1 MGNHEPQPEPRSS
14 SGRFTRSKNI
24 VCQITNP
31 APVLWY
37 TLPFKSKA
45 MPVEEDLTTL
55 SYARGPSRP
64 LLDLT
69 IGGLLHRTASRY
81 PDRLAVASCH
91 QQKRLTWAGL
101 SAEAD
106 RVARGLWSLGIRK
119 GDRVGL
125 WSTSCIE
132 WIMMHMGCA
141 RAGVAL
147 VNVNP
152 AYRSHELQFTL
163 TRSRMKALFLWHKD
177 RHADYEEIL
186 GRARHGLNLELAHT
200 IYFDSPEWPAL
211 LDAEGRLPDY
221 VDPDDIA
228 NIQYTSGTTGLP
240 KGVMLSHH
248 NVVNNG
254 QFLAQGFHYTEQDK
268 IVVPVPLFHCYGC
281 VIGTMTAVNTGA
293 AIILPN
299 WTFDPRATLKA
310 VHDER
315 ATSVYGVP
323 AMYVA
328 EMALPDFATYD
339 LTSLRTGM
347 MSGAP
352 CPVELMK
359 RVLNE
364 MHCRELV
371 IAYGQTETSPVV
383 TMSDA
388 DDPIEIRVSTVGRAM
403 PQTEIQI
410 ASMETGEPLP
420 IGQQGEV
427 CVRGYA
433 LMKGYDGDPEATA
446 QVIRPDGWLHTGD
459 LGIMH
464 DDGCIHLTGRSRDVI
479 IRGGENIYPR
489 EVEEFL
495 YTHPKVGEVQVV
507 GIPNARLGEIVA
519 AWVRL
524 RPGLKP
530 EIDATEEEIKQWCQ
544 GQIAYF
550 KIPEHVRFVTEFPAT
565 LSGKIQKYKIRE
577 FEIEARGLQSV
588 ANAATA

>member
-1 MGNHEPQPEPRSS
+1 MTADSNGLCTE
-14 SGRFTRSKNI
+14 
-24 VCQITNP
+24 
-31 APVLWY
+31 
-37 TLPFKSKA
+37 
-45 MPVEEDLTTL
+45 
-55 SYARGPSRP
+55 SYARGANRP
-64 LLDLT
+64 LLELT
-69 IGGLLHRTASRY
+69 IGDLLQRTAERF
-81 PDRLAVASCH
+81 PDRLAVVSCH
-91 QQKRLTWAGL
+91 QGKRLTWGEL

-106 RVARGLWSLGIRK
+106 RVARGLWSLGIRH

-125 WSTSCIE
+125 WSTNCLE

-141 RAGVAL
+141 RAGASL

-163 TRSRMKALFLWHKD
+163 THSRMKALFLWHKD
-177 RHADYEEIL
+177 KRADYEEIL
-186 GRARHGLNLELAHT
+186 GRARHGLDLALEHT
-200 IYFDSPEWPAL
+200 VYFDSPDWPAL
-211 LDAEGRLPDY
+211 LDAEGRLPDK
-221 VDPDDIA
+221 VDVDDVA

-240 KGVMLSHH
+240 KGVMLTHR

-254 QFLAQGFHYTEQDK
+254 QFLAQGFRYTEQDK
-268 IVVPVPLFHCYGC
+268 VVVPVPLFHCFGC
-281 VIGTMTAVNTGA
+281 VIGTMSALNSGA
-293 AIILPN
+293 AVILPN

-310 VHDER
+310 VHDEQG
-315 ATSVYGVP
+315 TSVYGVP

-328 EMALPDFATYD
+328 EMALPDFSGFD

-359 RVLNE
+359 RVLE
-364 MHCRELV
+364 QMHCGELV

-388 DDPIEIRVSTVGRAM
+388 DDVIEVRVKTVGRAM

-410 ASMETGEPLP
+410 VSTETGERLP
-420 IGQQGEV
+420 RGQQGEV

-433 LMKGYDGDPEATA
+433 LMKGYDGDLDATA
-446 QVIRPDGWLHTGD
+446 QVIKPDGWLHTGD
-459 LGIMH
+459 LGVMRE
-464 DDGCIHLTGRSRDVI
+464 DGCIHLTGRSRDVI

-495 YTHPKVGEVQVV
+495 YTHPKVDEVQVV
-507 GIPNARLGEIVA
+507 GIPNARLGEIVV

-524 RPGLKP
+524 RPGTT
-530 EIDATEEEIKQWCQ
+530 ATEEEFRAFCQ

-550 KIPEHVRFVTEFPAT
+550 KIPEHIRFVDSFPAT
-565 LSGKIQKYKIRE
+565 LSGKIQKYKMRE
-577 FEIEARGLQSV
+577 FEVEALGLQAL
-588 ANAATA
+588 ANTATA

>member
-1 MGNHEPQPEPRSS
+1 M
-14 SGRFTRSKNI
+14 
-24 VCQITNP
+24 P
-31 APVLWY
+31 AFP
-37 TLPFKSKA
+37 A
-45 MPVEEDLTTL
+45 RVEEQICAL
-55 SYARGPSRP
+55 SYAQGPARP
-64 LLDLT
+64 LLELT
-69 IGGLLHRTASRY
+69 IGDLLHRTADRY
-81 PDRLAVASCH
+81 PERLAVASRH
-91 QQKRLTWAGL
+91 QDRRLTWAEL
-101 SAEAD
+101 SATAD
-106 RVARGLWSLGIRK
+106 RVACGLWALGIRR

-125 WSTSCIE
+125 WSTNCIE
-132 WIMMHMGCA
+132 WIMLHMGCA
-141 RAGVAL
+141 RAGAAL

-163 TRSRMKALFLWHKD
+163 SRSEMKALFLWHQDK
-177 RHADYEEIL
+177 RADYEEIL
-186 GRARHGLNLELAHT
+186 GRARHGLNLALEHT

-211 LDAEGRLPDY
+211 LDAEGQLPEA
-221 VDPDDIA
+221 VAADDVA

-240 KGVMLSHH
+240 KGVMLTHH

-281 VIGTMTAVNTGA
+281 VIGTMSALNSGA

-299 WTFDPRATLKA
+299 WTFDARATLKA

-315 ATSVYGVP
+315 ATSLYGVP

-328 EMALPDFATYD
+328 EFGLDDFKSFDT
-339 LTSLRTGM
+339 TSLRTGM

-359 RVLNE
+359 RVLDE

-388 DDPIEIRVSTVGRAM
+388 ADSLDVRVNTVGRAM
-403 PQTEIQI
+403 PQTEIKI
-410 ASMETGEPLP
+410 ASLEAQPESSIAMGEALPL
-420 IGQQGEV
+420 GQQGEV

-433 LMKGYDGDPEATA
+433 LMKGYDGDPEGTA
-446 QVIRPDGWLHTGD
+446 HVIQPDGWLRTGD
-459 LGIMH
+459 LGVMRE
-464 DDGCIHLTGRSRDVI
+464 DGCIHITGRSRDVI

-495 YTHPKVGEVQVV
+495 YTYPKVGEVQVI
-507 GIPNARLGEIVA
+507 GIPNERLGEIVV

-524 RPGLKP
+524 RPGSQSS
-530 EIDATEEEIKQWCQ
+530 EEEIKAFCQ
-544 GQIAYF
+544 GQIAYY

-565 LSGKIQKYKIRE
+565 LSGKIQKYKMRE
-577 FEIEARGLQSV
+577 FEIEARGLQDV
-588 ANAATA
+588 ARTTTA

>member
-1 MGNHEPQPEPRSS
+1 MLS
-14 SGRFTRSKNI
+14 
-24 VCQITNP
+24 
-31 APVLWY
+31 
-37 TLPFKSKA
+37 
-45 MPVEEDLTTL
+45 TL
-55 SYARGPSRP
+55 SHTRGPNRP
-64 LLDLT
+64 LLELT
-69 IGGLLHRTASRY
+69 IGGLLDRTASLY

-91 QQKRLTWAGL
+91 QSKRMTWAEL
-101 SAEAD
+101 SAAAD
-106 RVARGLWSLGIRK
+106 SVARGLWSLGIRH

-125 WSTSCIE
+125 WSTNCLE

-141 RAGVAL
+141 RAGAAL

-152 AYRSHELQFTL
+152 AYRSHELGYTL

-177 RHADYEEIL
+177 KRANYEEIL
-186 GRARHGLNLELAHT
+186 ERARHGLSLELKHT

-211 LDAEGRLPDY
+211 LDAPGQLPAHVA
-221 VDPDDIA
+221 VDDVA
-228 NIQYTSGTTGLP
+228 NIQYTSGTTGHP
-240 KGVMLSHH
+240 KGVMLTHH

-254 QFLAQGFHYTEQDK
+254 QFLAQGFHYTEQDL

-281 VIGTMTAVNTGA
+281 VIGTMSALNSGA
-293 AIILPN
+293 AIVLPN
-299 WTFDPRATLKA
+299 WTFDAHATLQA

-328 EMALPDFATYD
+328 EFGLPDFASFD

-364 MHCRELV
+364 MHIGELV

-388 DDPIEIRVSTVGRAM
+388 GDSIEIRVNTVGRAM

-410 ASMETGEPLP
+410 ISTASGEAVP
-420 IGQQGEV
+420 IGQQGEI
-427 CVRGYA
+427 CARGYA
-433 LMKGYDGDPEATA
+433 VMKGYDGDPEATA
-446 QVIRPDGWLHTGD
+446 QVVKPDGWLHTGD
-459 LGIMH
+459 LGVMH
-464 DDGCIHLTGRSRDVI
+464 EDGCIHLTGRSRDVI

-507 GIPNARLGEIVA
+507 GIPNLRLGEIVV
-519 AWVRL
+519 AWVRM
-524 RPGLKP
+524 RPG
-530 EIDATEEEIKQWCQ
+530 EEATEEEIRSWCQ
-544 GQIAYF
+544 GQIAYY
-550 KIPEHVRFVTEFPAT
+550 KVPEHVRFVDDFPAT

-588 ANAATA
+588 AQTATA

>member
-1 MGNHEPQPEPRSS
+1 MPMMDE
-14 SGRFTRSKNI
+14 
-24 VCQITNP
+24 QISTQ
-31 APVLWY
+31 
-37 TLPFKSKA
+37 
-45 MPVEEDLTTL
+45 
-55 SYARGPSRP
+55 SYARGPARP
-64 LLDLT
+64 LLELT
-69 IGGLLHRTASRY
+69 IGDLLQRTVDRY
-81 PDRLAVASCH
+81 PERLAVVSRH
-91 QQKRLTWAGL
+91 QKRRLTWAEL
-101 SAEAD
+101 SVEAD
-106 RVARGLWSLGIRK
+106 RVARGLWSLGIRR

-125 WSTSCIE
+125 WSTNCAE
-132 WIMMHMGCA
+132 WIVMHMGCA
-141 RAGVAL
+141 RAGAAL

-177 RHADYEEIL
+177 KHADYEEIL
-186 GRARHGLNLELAHT
+186 GRARHGLDLALEYT

-211 LDAEGRLPDY
+211 LDAEGRLPDRVA
-221 VDPDDIA
+221 VDDVA

-240 KGVMLSHH
+240 KGVMLTHR

-281 VIGTMTAVNTGA
+281 VIGTMSAVNSGA

-299 WTFDPRATLKA
+299 WTFDARATLKA
-310 VHDER
+310 VHEER

-328 EMALPDFATYD
+328 EFRLEDFASYD
-339 LTSLRTGM
+339 TTSLRTGM

-359 RVLNE
+359 RVLEE
-364 MHCRELV
+364 MHIRELV

-388 DDPIEIRVSTVGRAM
+388 GDSLEVRVNTVGRAM
-403 PQTEIQI
+403 PQTEIKI
-410 ASMETGEPLP
+410 ASLETHEALP
-420 IGQQGEV
+420 YGQQGEV

-433 LMKGYDGDPEATA
+433 LMKGYDGDPEGTA
-446 QVIRPDGWLHTGD
+446 QVIQADGWLRTGD
-459 LGIMH
+459 LGVMRE
-464 DDGCIHLTGRSRDVI
+464 DDCIHITGRSRDVI

-495 YTHPKVGEVQVV
+495 YTHPKVGEVQVF
-507 GIPNARLGEIVA
+507 GIPNARLGEIVVA
-519 AWVRL
+519 CIRL

-530 EIDATEEEIKQWCQ
+530 DIDATEEEIREFCK
-544 GQIAYF
+544 GQIAYY

-565 LSGKIQKYKIRE
+565 LSGKIQKYKMRE
-577 FEIEARGLQSV
+577 FEIEARGLQAV
-588 ANAATA
+588 AKTATA

>member
-1 MGNHEPQPEPRSS
+1 
-14 SGRFTRSKNI
+14 
-24 VCQITNP
+24 
-31 APVLWY
+31 
-37 TLPFKSKA
+37 
-45 MPVEEDLTTL
+45 MPVEENLCTV
-55 SYARGPSRP
+55 SQSQGPSRP
-64 LLDLT
+64 LLELT
-69 IGGLLHRTASRY
+69 IGDLLHRTADRY

-91 QQKRLTWAGL
+91 QQKRLTWAEL

-106 RVARGLWSLGIRK
+106 RVARGLWALGIRR

-125 WSTSCIE
+125 WSTNCIE

-141 RAGVAL
+141 RAGASL

-177 RHADYEEIL
+177 KHAEYEEIL
-186 GRARHGLNLELAHT
+186 DRARHGLDLALEHT
-200 IYFDSPEWPAL
+200 IYFDSPDWPAL
-211 LDAEGRLPDY
+211 LDTDGRLPGH
-221 VDPDDIA
+221 VAIDDVA

-240 KGVMLSHH
+240 KGVMLTHH

-254 QFLAQGFHYTEQDK
+254 QYLSQGFHYTEQDK

-281 VIGTMTAVNTGA
+281 VIGTMSAVNSGA
-293 AIILPN
+293 AIVLPN

-328 EMALPDFATYD
+328 EFQLPDFSSFD

-359 RVLNE
+359 RVLEE
-364 MHCRELV
+364 MHCGELV

-388 DDPIEIRVSTVGRAM
+388 EDAIEVRVKTVGRAM
-403 PQTEIQI
+403 PQTEIKI
-410 ASMETGEPLP
+410 ASLESGETLP
-420 IGQQGEV
+420 FGQQGEV

-433 LMKGYDGDPEATA
+433 LMKGYDGDPEGTA
-446 QVIRPDGWLHTGD
+446 LVIKEDGWLHTGD
-459 LGIMH
+459 LGVMRE
-464 DDGCIHLTGRSRDVI
+464 DGCIHITGRSRDVI

-495 YTHPKVGEVQVV
+495 YTHPKVDEVQVV
-507 GIPNARLGEIVA
+507 GIPNARLGEIVV

-524 RPGLKP
+524 RPG
-530 EIDATEEEIKQWCQ
+530 ITASEEEIRQFCQ
-544 GQIAYF
+544 GQIAYY
-550 KIPEHVRFVTEFPAT
+550 KIPEHVRFVDAFPAT
-565 LSGKIQKYKIRE
+565 LSGKIQKYKMRE
-577 FEIEARGLQSV
+577 FEIDARGLQDV

>member
-1 MGNHEPQPEPRSS
+1 MPIEENLS
-14 SGRFTRSKNI
+14 
-24 VCQITNP
+24 
-31 APVLWY
+31 VL
-37 TLPFKSKA
+37 SQ
-45 MPVEEDLTTL
+45 
-55 SYARGPSRP
+55 SQGPNRP
-64 LLDLT
+64 LLELT
-69 IGGLLHRTASRY
+69 IGGLLERTASRY

-91 QQKRLTWAGL
+91 QQKRLTWAEL

-106 RVARGLWSLGIRK
+106 RVARGLWSLGVRR

-125 WSTSCIE
+125 WSTNCIE

-141 RAGVAL
+141 RAGAAL

-163 TRSRMKALFLWHKD
+163 QRSRMKALFLWHKD
-177 RHADYEEIL
+177 KRADYEEIL
-186 GRARHGLNLELAHT
+186 GRARHGLNLELEHT

-211 LDAEGRLPDY
+211 LDAEGRLPDRVA
-221 VDPDDIA
+221 VDDVA

-240 KGVMLSHH
+240 KGVLLTHH
-248 NVVNNG
+248 NIVNNG
-254 QFLAQGFHYTEQDK
+254 QFLAQGFHYTEIDK

-281 VIGTMTAVNTGA
+281 VIGTMTALNTGA
-293 AIILPN
+293 AIILPS

-328 EMALPDFATYD
+328 EFALPDFANYD

-388 DDPIEIRVSTVGRAM
+388 DDTIEIRVKTVGRAM
-403 PQTEIQI
+403 PQTGIRI
-410 ASMETGEPLP
+410 TSTRTGKAVP
-420 IGQQGEV
+420 IGEQGEV
-427 CVRGYA
+427 CVHGYA
-433 LMKGYDGDPEATA
+433 LMKGYDGDPVGTA
-446 QVIRPDGWLHTGD
+446 KVIKKDSWLHTGD

-464 DDGCIHLTGRSRDVI
+464 PDGCIHLTGRSKDVI

-495 YTHPKVGEVQVV
+495 YTHPKVGEAQVV

-524 RPGLKP
+524 KPGV
-530 EIDATEEEIKQWCQ
+530 EATEEEIKEFCK
-544 GQIAYF
+544 GQIAYY
-550 KIPEHVRFVTEFPAT
+550 KVPEHVRFVTEFPAT

-577 FEIEARGLQSV
+577 FEIEARGLQSL
-588 ANAATA
+588 ADAATA

>member
-1 MGNHEPQPEPRSS
+1 M
-14 SGRFTRSKNI
+14 
-24 VCQITNP
+24 
-31 APVLWY
+31 A
-37 TLPFKSKA
+37 
-45 MPVEEDLTTL
+45 VEERLRTL

-64 LLDLT
+64 LLELTVGDL
-69 IGGLLHRTASRY
+69 LYRTAERF
-81 PDRLAVASCH
+81 PDRLAVAARH
-91 QQKRLTWAGL
+91 QDERLTWAEL
-101 SAEAD
+101 SEEAD
-106 RVARGLWSLGIRK
+106 SVARGLWSLGIRR

-125 WSTSCIE
+125 WSTNCIE
-132 WIMMHMGCA
+132 WIVMHMGCA
-141 RAGVAL
+141 RAGAAL

-163 TRSRMKALFLWHKD
+163 TRSRMKALFLWRRDK
-177 RHADYEEIL
+177 RADYEEIL
-186 GRARHGLNLELAHT
+186 NRARHGLNLELRHI
-200 IYFDSPEWPAL
+200 IYFDSPEWLALKYTPGELPAHV
-211 LDAEGRLPDY
+211 A
-221 VDPDDIA
+221 VDDVA

-240 KGVMLSHH
+240 KGVMLTHH
-248 NVVNNG
+248 NIVNNG

-268 IVVPVPLFHCYGC
+268 IVVPVPLFHCFGC
-281 VIGTMTAVNTGA
+281 VIGTMSAVNSGA

-328 EMALPDFATYD
+328 ELALDDFGGYD
-339 LTSLRTGM
+339 LRSLRTGM

-359 RVLNE
+359 RVLEE
-364 MHCRELV
+364 MHCGELV

-388 DDPIEIRVSTVGRAM
+388 ADSIEVRVNTVGRAM

-410 ASMETGEPLP
+410 VSNTTGETLP
-420 IGQQGEV
+420 WGQQGEV

-433 LMKGYDGDPEATA
+433 LMKGYDGDAEGTA
-446 QVIRPDGWLHTGD
+446 AVIKQDGWLHTGD
-459 LGIMH
+459 LGVMRE
-464 DDGCIHLTGRSRDVI
+464 DSCIHLTGRSRDVI

-495 YTHPKVGEVQVV
+495 YTHPKVDEVQVV
-507 GIPNARLGEIVA
+507 GLPNARLGEIVA

-524 RPGLKP
+524 KPGV
-530 EIDATEEEIKQWCQ
+530 ESTEEEIKDFCQ
-544 GQIAYF
+544 GQIAYY

-577 FEIEARGLQSV
+577 FEIEARGLQQV
-588 ANAATA
+588 ASTATA

>member
-1 MGNHEPQPEPRSS
+1 
-14 SGRFTRSKNI
+14 
-24 VCQITNP
+24 
-31 APVLWY
+31 
-37 TLPFKSKA
+37 
-45 MPVEEDLTTL
+45 MPVEENLSTQ

-64 LLDLT
+64 LLELT
-69 IGGLLHRTASRY
+69 VGDLLHRTASRY
-81 PDRLAVASCH
+81 PDRLAVASLH
-91 QQKRLTWAGL
+91 QDRRLSWAQL
-101 SAEAD
+101 SAQAD
-106 RVARGLWSLGIRK
+106 RVARGLWSLGIRR

-125 WSTSCIE
+125 WSTNCIE

-141 RAGVAL
+141 RAGAAL

-152 AYRSHELQFTL
+152 AYRSHELGFTL
-163 TRSRMKALFLWHKD
+163 TRSRMKALFVWRRDK
-177 RHADYEEIL
+177 RADYEEIL
-186 GRARHGLNLELAHT
+186 ARARHGLALDLEHT
-200 IYFDSPEWPAL
+200 VFFDSPQWPAV
-211 LDAEGRLPDY
+211 LDAPGRLPDR
-221 VDPDDIA
+221 VEVEDVA

-240 KGVMLSHH
+240 KGVMLTHR

-281 VIGTMTAVNTGA
+281 VIGALSAVNSGA

-299 WTFDPRATLKA
+299 WTFDARATLKA
-310 VHDER
+310 VHGER

-328 EMALPDFATYD
+328 EMALDDFAAYD

-352 CPVELMK
+352 CPIELMK
-359 RVLNE
+359 RVLDE

-388 DDPIEIRVSTVGRAM
+388 GDSIDIRVKTVGRAM
-403 PQTEIQI
+403 PQTEIRI
-410 ASMETGEPLP
+410 ASPTTGETLP
-420 IGQQGEV
+420 TGEQGEV

-433 LMKGYDGDPEATA
+433 LMKGYDGDPQATSE
-446 QVIRPDGWLHTGD
+446 VIQPDGWLRTGD
-459 LGIMH
+459 LGVMRE
-464 DDGCIHLTGRSRDVI
+464 DGCIHLTGRSRDVI

-495 YTHPKVGEVQVV
+495 YTHPKVDEVQAV

-524 RPGLKP
+524 RPGV
-530 EIDATEEEIKQWCQ
+530 EATEEELKDFCK
-544 GQIAYF
+544 GQIAYY
-550 KIPEHVRFVTEFPAT
+550 KIPEHIRFVSEFPAT
-565 LSGKIQKYKIRE
+565 LSGKIQKYKMRE
-577 FEIEARGLQSV
+577 FEIEARGLQDI
-588 ANAATA
+588 ARTATA

>member
-1 MGNHEPQPEPRSS
+1 
-14 SGRFTRSKNI
+14 
-24 VCQITNP
+24 
-31 APVLWY
+31 
-37 TLPFKSKA
+37 
-45 MPVEEDLTTL
+45 MPVEQQLSAV
-55 SYARGPSRP
+55 SYAQGPNRP
-64 LLDLT
+64 LLELTVGDL
-69 IGGLLHRTASRY
+69 LRRTADRY
-81 PDRLAVASCH
+81 PERLAVVSRH
-91 QQKRLTWAGL
+91 QGKRMMWAEL
-101 SAEAD
+101 DATAD
-106 RVARGLWSLGIRK
+106 RVARGLWSLGIRH
-119 GDRVGL
+119 GDRVGI
-125 WSTSCIE
+125 WSTNCIE

-141 RAGVAL
+141 RAGAAL

-177 RHADYEEIL
+177 KHADYGEVL
-186 GRARHGLNLELAHT
+186 GRARHGLDLALQHT

-211 LDAEGRLPDY
+211 LDAEGRLPDH
-221 VDPDDIA
+221 VAVDDIA

-240 KGVMLSHH
+240 KGVLLTHH

-281 VIGTMTAVNTGA
+281 VIGTMSAVNSGA

-299 WTFDPRATLKA
+299 WTFDARATLNA
-310 VHDER
+310 VHEER

-328 EMALPDFATYD
+328 EFALPDFAAFDT
-339 LTSLRTGM
+339 TSLRTGM

-359 RVLNE
+359 RVLGE

-388 DDPIEIRVSTVGRAM
+388 DDTIEVRVKTVGRAM
-403 PQTEIQI
+403 PQTEIMIQ
-410 ASMETGEPLP
+410 SLETREAVPY
-420 IGQQGEV
+420 GQQGEV

-433 LMKGYDGDPEATA
+433 LMRGYDGDPEGTA
-446 QVIRPDGWLHTGD
+446 QIIQPDGWLRTGD
-459 LGIMH
+459 LGVMRE
-464 DDGCIHLTGRSRDVI
+464 DGCIHITGRSRDVI

-495 YTHPKVGEVQVV
+495 YTHPKVGEVQVI
-507 GIPNARLGEIVA
+507 GIPNARLGEVVVA
-519 AWVRL
+519 WIRVR
-524 RPGLKP
+524 PDA
-530 EIDATEEEIKQWCQ
+530 EATEQEIKEFCQ
-544 GQIAYF
+544 GQIAYY

-565 LSGKIQKYKIRE
+565 LSGKIQKYKMRE
-577 FEIEARGLQSV
+577 YEIEARGLQVV
-588 ANAATA
+588 ANAAMA

>member
-1 MGNHEPQPEPRSS
+1 MIVDEMTLTSSYTRGADRS
-14 SGRFTRSKNI
+14 
-24 VCQITNP
+24 
-31 APVLWY
+31 
-37 TLPFKSKA
+37 
-45 MPVEEDLTTL
+45 
-55 SYARGPSRP
+55 

-69 IGGLLHRTASRY
+69 IGDLLHRTADRCG
-81 PDRLAVASCH
+81 DRLAVASCH
-91 QQKRLTWAGL
+91 QGKRFTWAEL
-101 SAEAD
+101 SEQAD
-106 RVARGLWSLGIRK
+106 RVARGLWSLGIRR

-125 WSTSCIE
+125 WSTNCIE
-132 WIMMHMGCA
+132 WLMMHMGCA
-141 RAGVAL
+141 RAGTAL

-152 AYRSHELQFTL
+152 AYRSHELQYTL
-163 TRSRMKALFLWHKD
+163 QKSGMKALFLWHKD
-177 RHADYEEIL
+177 KRADYEEIL
-186 GRARHGLNLELAHT
+186 GRARHGLDLKLAHT
-200 IYFDSPEWPAL
+200 IYFDGPEWPAL
-211 LDAEGRLPDY
+211 LDAAGELPAH
-221 VDPDDIA
+221 VAADDVA

-240 KGVMLSHH
+240 KGVMLTHH
-248 NVVNNG
+248 NIVNNG

-281 VIGTMTAVNTGA
+281 VIGTMTALNTGA
-293 AIILPN
+293 ALILPN

-328 EMALPDFATYD
+328 EMALPDFSSFD

-364 MHCRELV
+364 MHCGELV

-388 DDPIEIRVSTVGRAM
+388 DDTIEIRVSTVGRAM

-410 ASMETGEPLP
+410 ASIGTGEPLP
-420 IGQQGEV
+420 IGEQGEV

-433 LMKGYDGDPEATA
+433 LMKGYDGDSEGTA
-446 QVIRPDGWLHTGD
+446 QVIHDDGWLHTGD

-464 DDGCIHLTGRSRDVI
+464 PDGCIHLTGRSRDVI

-495 YTHPKVGEVQVV
+495 YTHPKVDEAQVV
-507 GIPNARLGEIVA
+507 GIPNARLGEIVM

-524 RPGLKP
+524 KPGV
-530 EIDATEEEIKQWCQ
+530 DATEEEIRGFCQ
-544 GQIAYF
+544 GQIAYY
-550 KIPEHVRFVTEFPAT
+550 KVPEHVRFVDEFPAT
-565 LSGKIQKYKIRE
+565 LSGKIQKYKIRD
-577 FEIEARGLQSV
+577 FEIEARGLRSL
-588 ANAATA
+588 ADAATA